1 MAIVKDEQTYQTVHD
16 YCFSVEIIAAS
27 VLLKLKTSHPYP
39 RSGCVLGTNSPKTR
53 QGKAEPSARGSCSR
67 PAALRRRQGARGR
80 AAAAMWGRVP
90 PAWGC
95 GAGRAARFSLLFL
108 AGRPR
113 SKIQKLF
120 STSSVLSTE
129 KDKSTTSTGSTTEAA
144 SKSPESAA
152 ETPKQKLLN
161 IIGNMK
167 VEVTSKKKFQRL
179 KTREIKNQATDK
191 LEGLDSKSS
200 TFQEAAEDTERS
212 KPLNRELVEAVSAVA
227 SSFPRSKEQTESELL
242 AQLRRHEETTDK
254 QRKGGT
260 INIRNVI
267 SEMSVKRQSPARRGV
282 MISNRISLAM
292 EEDGQRIK
300 PERFSSHS
308 FDSRR
313 SLREGKRL
321 NIFTKAPPET
331 ESALKTVSSPTIWDL
346 EFAKEIA
353 AVTDQP
359 PRNGF
364 EEMIQWT
371 KEGILWE
378 FPIDNEAG
386 MDDDAEFHEHIFLEK
401 HLKGFPK
408 EGPIRH
414 FMELV
419 ICGLSKNPYLSVK
432 QKIEHI
438 EWFQKYFEEKEELVQ
453 EM

>member
-1 MAIVKDEQTYQTVHD
+1 
-16 YCFSVEIIAAS
+16 
-27 VLLKLKTSHPYP
+27 
-39 RSGCVLGTNSPKTR
+39 
-53 QGKAEPSARGSCSR
+53 
-67 PAALRRRQGARGR
+67 
-80 AAAAMWGRVP
+80 MWGR
-90 PAWGC
+90 
-95 GAGRAARFSLLFL
+95 GAGRAARCSLLL
-108 AGRPR
+108 LTGRPR

-129 KDKSTTSTGSTTEAA
+129 KDKSTASTGSTNEVA
-144 SKSPESAA
+144 SKSPEGAA

-167 VEVTSKKKFQRL
+167 VEVTSKKKFQQL
-179 KTREIKNQATDK
+179 KTQEIKKQATDK

-200 TFQEAAEDTERS
+200 TLQGAAEDTQRT

-227 SSFPRSKEQTESELL
+227 SSLPRSKEQTESELL

-267 SEMSVKRQSPARRGV
+267 SEMSIKRQSPAQRGV

-292 EEDGQRIK
+292 EEDGQRLK
-300 PERFSSHS
+300 PERLSSRS

-321 NIFTKAPPET
+321 NIFTKAPPEM

-378 FPIDNEAG
+378 FPIDNEA
-386 MDDDAEFHEHIFLEK
+386 DIKQNYLRVIQS
-401 HLKGFPK
+401 LKAKQGWMMMLNFMNISFWRNTSKTFPRK
-408 EGPIRH
+408 DL
-414 FMELV
+414 FATSWN
-419 ICGLSKNPYLSVK
+419 LSSAG
-432 QKIEHI
+432 
-438 EWFQKYFEEKEELVQ
+438 FQKTHTSVLNRRSNTLSGFGIILTKRRNFFKRCET
-453 EM
+453 

>member
-1 MAIVKDEQTYQTVHD
+1 
-16 YCFSVEIIAAS
+16 
-27 VLLKLKTSHPYP
+27 
-39 RSGCVLGTNSPKTR
+39 
-53 QGKAEPSARGSCSR
+53 
-67 PAALRRRQGARGR
+67 
-80 AAAAMWGRVP
+80 MWGRVP

-120 STSSVLSTE
+120 STTSVLSTE
-129 KDKSTTSTGSTTEAA
+129 KDKSTTSPGSTTEVA
-144 SKSPESAA
+144 SKSPEGAA

-167 VEVTSKKKFQRL
+167 VEVTSKKKFQQL
-179 KTREIKNQATDK
+179 KTHAIKKQATDK
-191 LEGLDSKSS
+191 QEGLDSKSS
-200 TFQEAAEDTERS
+200 TFQEAAEDTQRS
-212 KPLNRELVEAVSAVA
+212 KPLNQELVEAVSAVA
-227 SSFPRSKEQTESELL
+227 SSLPRSKEQTESELL

-254 QRKGGT
+254 QRRGGT

-267 SEMSVKRQSPARRGV
+267 SEMSIKRQSPARRGV

-300 PERFSSHS
+300 PERLSSPS

-321 NIFTKAPPET
+321 NIFTKASPET

-378 FPIDNEAG
+378 FPIDNEADIKQNYLRVIQSLKAKQTGHVENSGGAFQNLSPLRLKYQVSELNCIKLPALSCRRLLFRPG

-401 HLKGFPK
+401 HLKDFPK

-438 EWFQKYFEEKEELVQ
+438 EWFRKYFEEKEELLQ